1 MEEPFMDVAEEN
13 GKSVGVREEDAKVV
27 GQTEADDWLWPQLKG
42 TAGRKRRRI
51 LLSSRSRQGH
61 SAG

>member
-1 MEEPFMDVAEEN
+1 MDAAEED
-13 GKSVGVREEDAKVV
+13 GKSVGVREEDGEVV

-61 SAG
+61 CAG

>member
-13 GKSVGVREEDAKVV
+13 GKSVGVREEDAWVV
-27 GQTEADDWLWPQLKG
+27 GQTEADDWLWPQG

-51 LLSSRSRQGH
+51 LLSSRSRQAH